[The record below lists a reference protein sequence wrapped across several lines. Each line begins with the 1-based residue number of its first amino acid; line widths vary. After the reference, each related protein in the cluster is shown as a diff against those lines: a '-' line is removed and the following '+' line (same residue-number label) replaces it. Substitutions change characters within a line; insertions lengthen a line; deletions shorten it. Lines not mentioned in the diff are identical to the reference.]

1 MQKVKGGFDLKEF
14 LMKYSFVII
23 IIFVFIYFSLATDNF
38 CTAGNII
45 SMLHTAAPNFIF
57 AAGAAMIILT
67 GKVDLSIGS
76 VMYLAT
82 AVFTVLIG
90 YTKGNVLISLLA
102 AIAAGLLVGLLNG
115 FLIVVL
121 KVTPMIATMG
131 SMIAIRG
138 VSRSICGGMPL
149 SLPENI
155 RSIGAVKAGPVFL
168 DVIIALV
175 ILILI
180 YVVHNR
186 TRFGRLIT
194 AIGNDEKIAVKLGIN
209 VSKIIITDYLL
220 SALLAS
226 ISGLM
231 LALQVGGVT
240 LAFGQ
245 GQEFTAIAI
254 CVIGGFSMFGGTGH
268 VLKGLPIGVMTLTV
282 IEAGLNFMGVSPY
295 AYRFVQGGII
305 FIAMYAQS
313 YQSMVQVRKEK
324 NETNDERRLKV

>member
-1 MQKVKGGFDLKEF
+1 MKKAEIRFDLKEF

-23 IIFVFIYFSLATDNF
+23 IVLVFIYFSLVTDHF

-45 SMLHTAAPNFIF
+45 SMLHTAAPNFVF

-82 AVFTVLIG
+82 AVFTVLIENMKINIMIALFAALAAG
-90 YTKGNVLISLLA
+90 MAVGLINGLLA
-102 AIAAGLLVGLLNG
+102 
-115 FLIVVL
+115 VVL

-131 SMIAIRG
+131 TMIAVRG
-138 VSRSICGGMPL
+138 IARTISGGMPL

-155 RSIGAVKAGPVFL
+155 RGLGTYKIGPVFL
-168 DVIIALV
+168 DIVIAV
-175 ILILI
+175 AILSAIYIL
-180 YVVHNR
+180 HSR

-194 AIGNDEKIAVKLGIN
+194 AIGNDEKIAVKLGIH
-209 VSKIIITDYLL
+209 VPKLVILDFIL
-220 SALLAS
+220 SALLAT

-231 LALQVGGVT
+231 LSFQVGGVT

-245 GQEFTAIAI
+245 GKEFTAIAI

-268 VLKGLPIGVMTLTV
+268 VLKGLPIGVMTLTI

-295 AYRFVQGGII
+295 AYQLVQGGII

-313 YQSMVQVRKEK
+313 YQSFVQVKKKKSE
-324 NETNDERRLKV
+324 EAVEA

>member
-1 MQKVKGGFDLKEF
+1 MQKTKSGFNWKEF

-23 IIFVFIYFSLATDNF
+23 IILVFVYFSLVTDHF
-38 CTAGNII
+38 CTVGNII
-45 SMLHTAAPNFIF
+45 SMLHTAAPNFVF
-57 AAGAAMIILT
+57 AAGAAMIIVT

-76 VMYLAT
+76 VMYLST
-82 AVFTVLIG
+82 AVFTVLINAG
-90 YTKGNVLISLLA
+90 ANVWLSVLA
-102 AIAAGLLVGLLNG
+102 AAGAGLLAGLLNG
-115 FLIVVL
+115 FLIIAL

-131 SMIAIRG
+131 TMIAIRG

-149 SLPENI
+149 SLPERI
-155 RSIGAVKAGPVFL
+155 RSIGALKIGPVFL
-168 DVIIALV
+168 DVIIALLV
-175 ILILI
+175 LILI
-180 YVVHNR
+180 YIVHSR
-186 TRFGRLIT
+186 TKFGRLVT
-194 AIGNDEKIAVKLGIN
+194 AIGNDEKIAVKLGIG
-209 VSKIIITDYLL
+209 VSRIIMADYLL

-231 LALQVGGVT
+231 LSMQVGGVT

-245 GQEFTAIAI
+245 GKEFTAIAI

-313 YQSMVQVRKEK
+313 YQSLVQVKKEK
-324 NETNDERRLKV
+324 NETAEQ

>member
-1 MQKVKGGFDLKEF
+1 MKKEKRKFHLKEF

-23 IIFVFIYFSLATDNF
+23 IILVFVYFSLVTDNF

-57 AAGAAMIILT
+57 AAGAAMIIVT

-82 AVFTVLIG
+82 AVFTVLIENM
-90 YTKGNVLISLLA
+90 KINIVSALLGA
-102 AIAAGLLVGLLNG
+102 LVAGLAVGIVNGLLVVL
-115 FLIVVL
+115 L

-131 SMIAIRG
+131 TMIAVRG
-138 VSRSICGGMPL
+138 IARTVSGGMPL

-155 RSIGAVKAGPVFL
+155 RGLGTYKIGPIFL
-168 DVIIALV
+168 DIIIAFIV
-175 ILILI
+175 LILMYI
-180 YVVHNR
+180 LHSR
-186 TRFGRLIT
+186 TKFGRLIT

-209 VSKIIITDYLL
+209 VPKIIVLDFML
-220 SALLAS
+220 SALLAT
-226 ISGLM
+226 ISGL
-231 LALQVGGVT
+231 LLSFQVGGVT

-245 GQEFTAIAI
+245 GKEFTAIAI

-268 VLKGLPIGVMTLTV
+268 VLKGLPIGVMTLTI

-295 AYRFVQGGII
+295 AYQLVQGGII

-313 YQSMVQVRKEK
+313 YQSLVQIKKKK
-324 NETNDERRLKV
+324 NEEIAET

>member
-1 MQKVKGGFDLKEF
+1 MQKTKSGFNWKEF

-23 IIFVFIYFSLATDNF
+23 IILVFVYFSLVTEHF
-38 CTAGNII
+38 CTVGNII
-45 SMLHTAAPNFIF
+45 SMLHTAAPNFVF
-57 AAGAAMIILT
+57 AAGAAMIIVT

-76 VMYLAT
+76 VMYLST
-82 AVFTVLIG
+82 AVFTVLINAG
-90 YTKGNVLISLLA
+90 ANVWLSVLA
-102 AIAAGLLVGLLNG
+102 AAGAGLLAGLLNG
-115 FLIVVL
+115 FLIIAL

-131 SMIAIRG
+131 TMIAIRG

-149 SLPENI
+149 SLPESI
-155 RSIGAVKAGPVFL
+155 RSIGALKIGPVFL
-168 DVIIALV
+168 DVIIALLV
-175 ILILI
+175 LVLI
-180 YVVHNR
+180 YIVHSR
-186 TRFGRLIT
+186 TKFGRLVT
-194 AIGNDEKIAVKLGIN
+194 AIGNDEKIAVKLGIG
-209 VSKIIITDYLL
+209 VSKIIMANYLL

-226 ISGLM
+226 VSGLM
-231 LALQVGGVT
+231 LSMQVGGVT

-245 GQEFTAIAI
+245 GKEFTAIAI

-313 YQSMVQVRKEK
+313 YQSLVQVKKEK
-324 NETNDERRLKV
+324 NETAEQ